1 MKHAL
6 VPVSPTDEMV
16 DKGDST
22 QLNAFSE
29 SPSQVYWNAMLAAS
43 PNGGKVS
50 EEQFDAV
57 WKITNNLKIARAVI
71 EALGLEVEE

>member
-1 MKHAL
+1 MKHAI
-6 VPVSPTDEMV
+6 VPMTDEI
-16 DKGDST
+16 
-22 QLNAFSE
+22 
-29 SPSQVYWNAMLAAS
+29 AAS

-50 EEQFDAV
+50 EDQFDAV